1 MPTKRNRTSTNRRQ
15 PGQILG
21 SIAVLLI
28 LAIVIYRNWNN
39 QPTSLILT
47 PPPEESS
54 PATATQLPV
63 TPGGENLPAAFPL
76 SPQADFDYYVL
87 SLSWSPQ
94 YCAAEGGDDAQQC
107 SLGRKL
113 GFVLHGL
120 WPQYENGYPE
130 SCTSERFPASLKQD
144 FPALY
149 PSDALYAHEWEKHG
163 TCSGLTPAE
172 YLTASRLLRDSVVI
186 PSAYLSPAEPVR
198 VTVEQLRQDFTDANP
213 ALSEDGLAVLCSDA
227 GRYLRE
233 LRVCFTMDGLPRSC
247 GNDILK
253 DAAKSCGQ
261 SSLLVRNVK

>member
-1 MPTKRNRTSTNRRQ
+1 MSPKRTRTSTHCR
-15 PGQILG
+15 PSQILG
-21 SIAVLLI
+21 SIVILLI
-28 LAIVIYRNWNN
+28 LAIVLYLNRNN
-39 QPTSLILT
+39 QPASLILT
-47 PPPEESS
+47 PPPEETS
-54 PATATQLPV
+54 PSAPAELPV
-63 TPGGENLPAAFPL
+63 TPGEASPPADFPL
-76 SPQADFDYYVL
+76 SPAADFDYYVL

-94 YCAAEGGDDAQQC
+94 YCAAEGSDDTQQC

-120 WPQYENGYPE
+120 WPQFEDGYPE
-130 SCTSERFPASLKQD
+130 YCTNESFPASLKQD
-144 FPALY
+144 FPALF
-149 PSDALYAHEWEKHG
+149 PSDALYSHEWEKHG

-172 YLTASRLLRDSVVI
+172 YLAASRLLRDSVVI
-186 PSAYLSPAEPVR
+186 PSAYITPAEPLR
-198 VTVEQLRQDFTDANP
+198 VTVEQIRQDFRDANP
-213 ALSEDGLAVLCSDA
+213 ALAEDGLAVLCSDA